1 MVFSAEKLSG
11 VSQAK
16 LQAGALSLYINYIN
30 QHQPNFDE
38 IFRWAE
44 RLHETIFDIS
54 LEQTTHSTM
63 YSCA

>member
-16 LQAGALSLYINYIN
+16 LQAGALSLYIN
-30 QHQPNFDE
+30 QHQSNFDE